1 MRISVK
7 DTISGSYYLFK
18 KNFKAYLWIIL
29 FFFIYEA
36 FADVYIYF
44 VMPLAESFNES
55 INSLMP
61 GLTSGNISTEALMG
75 LSRAVTTEM
84 AADAALLV
92 NASLISLVFMVVF
105 IVFLPRLMLA
115 TCVLANSQLDASPM
129 TLKEAYASTKGKYWL
144 TVGCSLLMALFL
156 IPSIPLSANGAAG
169 AAIIS
174 LLYSAVINAVFYVV
188 IPMIALEPVT
198 GKYLRRSVA
207 FLRGN
212 YWESLALN
220 LILVTALSLIYYI
233 LATGF
238 GDNAQALLVIGLAY
252 SLLAGLLVPMRY
264 ICAVLVYRKLR
275 QNP

>member
-238 GDNAQALLVIGLAY
+238 GDNSQALLVIGLAY

-275 QNP
+275 

>member
-238 GDNAQALLVIGLAY
+238 GDNSQALLVIGLAY

>member
-75 LSRAVTTEM
+75 LSSAVTTEM

-238 GDNAQALLVIGLAY
+238 GDNAQALLVIDLAY

>member
-129 TLKEAYASTKGKYWL
+129 TLKEAYTSTKGKYWL

-238 GDNAQALLVIGLAY
+238 GDNAQALLVIDLAY

>member
-55 INSLMP
+55 INSLLP

-75 LSRAVTTEM
+75 LSSAVTTEM

-144 TVGCSLLMALFL
+144 TVSCSLLMALFL

-238 GDNAQALLVIGLAY
+238 GDNAQALLVIDLAY

>member
-55 INSLMP
+55 INSLLP

-75 LSRAVTTEM
+75 LSSAVTTEM

-238 GDNAQALLVIGLAY
+238 GDNAQALLVIDLAY

>member
-75 LSRAVTTEM
+75 LSSAVTTEM

-238 GDNAQALLVIGLAY
+238 GDNSQALLVIGLAY